1 MTNVTEIKEKLS
13 WNHEAD
19 NWTDAAGVAT
29 DKLNEKLN
37 KLINKYIENSDEFNP
52 SELAE
57 IFENNVSKRELA
69 IMQSI
74 DFQKEIKRKI
84 KLNDMLCSFLED

>member
-13 WNHEAD
+13 WNHEAGK
-19 NWTDAAGVAT
+19 WTDAAGVEM

>member
-13 WNHEAD
+13 WNHEAGK
-19 NWTDAAGVAT
+19 WTDAAGVAT

-69 IMQSI
+69 ILQSL
-74 DFQKEIKRKI
+74 DVQKKVGSKN
-84 KLNDMLCSFLED
+84 KLANMLRSFLED